1 MHILPKSYMAQH
13 DYYPAWTPDLHLEVP
28 GRGNTP
34 ARHYFVDVWDGTKPF
49 FVSVRKIRNYV
60 NFKESEEWQEDE
72 LFPAILAICEDKRT
86 QKKLN
91 RQMRHILD
99 NSGMRGWCLLQLR

>member
-1 MHILPKSYMAQH
+1 M
-13 DYYPAWTPDLHLEVP
+13 
-28 GRGNTP
+28 
-34 ARHYFVDVWDGTKPF
+34 
-49 FVSVRKIRNYV
+49 

-99 NSGMRGWCLLQLR
+99 EQWDEGLVFAATTVDKLQQATKPTNKLWLRVHADEQPTRHSLATLFAS